1 MNGQLLETPFAS
13 AFRSSIVVCILIV
26 SALSSVFVSPLLVVI
41 PLCAAAAA
49 WLVFQRPTSVL
60 GIFLGLMPFEFMAI
74 LVGRLFGL
82 PLVTIVSKSK
92 EPLLLLLVLI
102 LWWRNGFRPTTP
114 DWFLAGLLALAGIH
128 KLLGGSF
135 MAIQDD
141 FNFVLPYAAGRVA
154 ILTAKQE
161 HLWARCAVWIAA
173 TVSVLGMV
181 EVFIIGDGPRALLYS
196 ALADVDL
203 DLLWAPFHAV
213 GFSGLR
219 EASTMVGPPTFAAL
233 CMTALIIWWVYC
245 RNPLPAS
252 AIAAGLICSVT
263 RSAWLGTAAA
273 VSVVAIMLGQK
284 KRLLVYASLAV
295 ALFAAAIPVVD
306 LSDYLFLT
314 KTGQDDSVQGHQ
326 ESIMSGLAFIADH
339 PLGAGPGSVGPQAFV
354 NDANALS
361 MESTYLLFAAQYG
374 ILAALCFFG
383 FLLSGFRLAWRN
395 QSQLGAAAI
404 GILVGFGLTMIV
416 FHMHNDFRL
425 ECWAWF
431 PVGLSIRAMSEVR
444 ASA

>member
-1 MNGQLLETPFAS
+1 MNGQLLENPYAVAS
-13 AFRSSIVVCILIV
+13 RSSIVICVLIL
-26 SALSSVFVSPLLVVI
+26 SALLSVFVSPVI
-41 PLCAAAAA
+41 VAISLCAPVLA

-60 GIFLGLMPFEFMAI
+60 GIFLALMPFEALAI
-74 LVGRLFGL
+74 LVGRFFDL
-82 PLVTIVSKSK
+82 PLITVVSKSK

-102 LWWRNGFRPTTP
+102 LWWRNGFRPAAP

-135 MAIQDD
+135 MALQDD
-141 FNFVLPYAAGRVA
+141 FSFVLPYAAGRVA
-154 ILTAKQE
+154 ILTVQQE

-173 TVSVLGMV
+173 IVSALGMI
-181 EVFIIGDGPRALLYS
+181 EVFFLGEGPRTLLYS

-203 DLLWAPFHAV
+203 GLLWAPFHAG

-219 EASTMVGPPTFAAL
+219 EASTMIGPPTFAAL
-233 CMTALIIWWVYC
+233 CMIALIIWWVYC
-245 RNPLPAS
+245 RNPIPAS

-263 RSAWLGTAAA
+263 RAAWLGTAAA
-273 VSVVAIMLGQK
+273 ISLVAIMLGQQ
-284 KRLLVYASLAV
+284 KRLLLYASLAV
-295 ALFAAAIPVVD
+295 ALFAAAIPVLG

-314 KTGQDDSVQGHQ
+314 KTRQDDSAQGHE
-326 ESIMSGLAFIADH
+326 ESILSGVAFIADH
-339 PLGAGPGSVGPQAFV
+339 PLGAGPGSVGPRAFV

-374 ILAALCFFG
+374 IIAALCFLG

-395 QSQLGAAAI
+395 QSQLGLVAI
-404 GILVGFGLTMIV
+404 GILVGLGLAMIV

-431 PVGLSIRAMSEVR
+431 PVGLSIRTMSEIR